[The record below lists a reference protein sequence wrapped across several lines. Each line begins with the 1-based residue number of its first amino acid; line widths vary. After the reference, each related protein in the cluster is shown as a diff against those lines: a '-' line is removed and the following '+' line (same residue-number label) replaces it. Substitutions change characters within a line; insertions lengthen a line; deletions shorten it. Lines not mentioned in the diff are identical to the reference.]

1 MPSLTEIENALLESR
16 QGVRLGLTD
25 LSDGPGIYGIY
36 GDEEAWSSLGFG
48 EQTNNGLLYLGST
61 LDGLNRRVLLTH
73 FANRKSPWSIVRRSL
88 ASLLRDELGLEID
101 PGSPD
106 IHRHFGLV
114 RKSDGALSKWMRNRL
129 QVGFWAS
136 DDLVELQLVEQ
147 EALAVWKPGLCPY
160 AAPVEQR
167 ERIEAA
173 RQAMSPST
181 FVRTDVVAPD
191 ASPDSD
197 AGSPG
202 SALALLDRLIGGD
215 PIQSLGQGKPTWV
228 TDVSQDKIWLETE
241 SSRAK
246 GVGPKSMPTQQFV
259 DAHDALLSSG
269 ALTRSDLEGTALR
282 RSAFVLGALALLDG
296 VEVELS
302 PIRLMMALG
311 PADSEA

>member
-1 MPSLTEIENALLESR
+1 MPSLAEIETALLESR

-36 GDEEAWSSLGFG
+36 GDEEAWSMLGFG
-48 EQTNNGLLYLGST
+48 EQTNHGLLYLGST

-129 QVGFWAS
+129 EVGFWAS
-136 DDLVELQLVEQ
+136 DDLVELQLIEQ
-147 EALAVWKPGLCPY
+147 EALAAWKPGLCPY

-181 FVRTDVVAPD
+181 FVRADVAP
-191 ASPDSD
+191 PDTSSQTN
-197 AGSPG
+197 ANSSG
-202 SALALLDRLIGGD
+202 SALALLGQLIGGD

-228 TDVSQDKIWLETE
+228 TDVSQDKIRLETE
-241 SSRAK
+241 SSLAK
-246 GVGPKSMPTQQFV
+246 GDGPKSMPTQQFV

-269 ALTRSDLEGTALR
+269 ALTRSDLEGVALR
-282 RSAFVLGALALLDG
+282 RSAFVLGALAQLDG
-296 VEVELS
+296 VEVELG
-302 PIRLMMALG
+302 PIRLTMASDG
-311 PADSEA
+311 ADSDA